1 MRNAVL
7 RLVGAVCFAG
17 AVGHVSFAYAGEHV
31 LGVKDAT
38 GEALVQTPS
47 SDQFVPA
54 EKGANYPWG
63 SRFKTGKDSTIQIE
77 LSEGNGIRV
86 MADAL
91 AEVNQ
96 SGKLT
101 RVTLEQGVVQVVLQE
116 SFHRKRRMEVQ
127 TPITVCAPTGSAFT
141 AGVNRQA
148 DMLVVYLNVTDGTL
162 KVAGNNIPGA
172 NFNIPLMKAGDQVS
186 VALSGGGDLL
196 RIKNHAG
203 EFAVAVPGAD
213 GKEALVTLSKDQSIR
228 VAIVKAEDEDDTYIL
243 TISLIDE
250 DGKTILQTWTV
261 TLTVEEEEDVPMIE
275 IEVDDGEGI
284 DGVVNPRIIK
294 TIPKPA
300 VTPPPPPRPTPTP
313 VGDR

>member
-7 RLVGAVCFAG
+7 WFVGAVCFAG
-17 AVGHVSFAYAGEHV
+17 AVGSYAGDHV

-54 EKGANYPWG
+54 EKGQSYPWG
-63 SRFKTGKDSTIQIE
+63 SRFKTGKDSSIQIE
-77 LSEGNGIRV
+77 FSEGNGIRV

-96 SGKLT
+96 KDKLT
-101 RVTLEQGVVQVVLQE
+101 RVTVEQGVVQVVLEE
-116 SFHRKRRMEVQ
+116 SFHRKRRLEVQ
-127 TPITVCAPTGSAFT
+127 TPVTVCAPTGSAFT

-148 DMLVVYLNVTDGTL
+148 DMLVVFLDVTDGTL
-162 KVAGNNIPGA
+162 KVAGNNIPGV
-172 NFNIPLMKAGDQVS
+172 NFNIPSMKAGDQLS

-203 EFAVAVPGAD
+203 EYAVAVPGPD

-228 VAIVKAEDEDDTYIL
+228 VAIAKAEDQADTYIR
-243 TISLIDE
+243 TISLIGE
-250 DGKTILQTWTV
+250 DGATILQTWTV
-261 TLTVEEEEDVPMIE
+261 TVE
-275 IEVDDGEGI
+275 IEDGETTIMVVVEDGEGI
-284 DGVVNPRIIK
+284 DGVVNPRIV
-294 TIPKPA
+294 TII
-300 VTPPPPPRPTPTP
+300 PPPAPRPSPTP